1 MNWWNRMNLANKL
14 TLGRIAVLPLI
25 LITAWAGGRV
35 GWGFAAVLGLL
46 AALTDLADGWIA
58 RRTDSVTDFGKA
70 MDPIA
75 DKALFFTLALPLTRT
90 AAFSFPWPLV
100 WVFLM
105 RELVMSGLRIA
116 AAGSRGEVIPASF
129 LGKAKTVLQ
138 DVGILLLAFAQV
150 FLAGWMYVTGL
161 VLLILA
167 AVLTIASLVEYIL
180 ASRDVWRF

>member
-1 MNWWNRMNLANKL
+1 MNWWNEMNLPNKL

-25 LITAWAGGRV
+25 LIAAWAGGRV
-35 GWGFAAVLGLL
+35 GWGFAAFLGLL

-58 RRTDSVTDFGKA
+58 RRTDSETDFGAA

-75 DKALFFTLALPLTRT
+75 DKALFFTLALPL
-90 AAFSFPWPLV
+90 AHLGAFPWPLV
-100 WVFLM
+100 WLFLM

-116 AAGSRGEVIPASF
+116 AAGKRGEVIPASY

-138 DVGILLLAFAQV
+138 DVGILLLAFAQLFLAAWMSVTGIV
-150 FLAGWMYVTGL
+150 FLV
-161 VLLILA
+161 LA
-167 AVLTIASLVEYIL
+167 AILTILSLVEYVL

>member
-1 MNWWNRMNLANKL
+1 MNWWNRMNLPNKL

-25 LITAWAGGRV
+25 LIAAWAGGRV

-58 RRTDSVTDFGKA
+58 RQTDSETDFGAA

-75 DKALFFTLALPLTRT
+75 DKALFFTLAIPLTQVSEFRLW
-90 AAFSFPWPLV
+90 WPLL

-116 AAGSRGEVIPASF
+116 AAGSRGEVIPASY
-129 LGKAKTVLQ
+129 LGKAKTLLQ
-138 DVGILLLAFAQV
+138 DVGILLAAFAQV
-150 FLAGWMYVTGL
+150 FLAGWMYVVGMIFL
-161 VLLILA
+161 CLA
-167 AVLTIASLVEYIL
+167 AVLTVLSLVEYIRN
-180 ASRDVWRF
+180 SRDVWRF